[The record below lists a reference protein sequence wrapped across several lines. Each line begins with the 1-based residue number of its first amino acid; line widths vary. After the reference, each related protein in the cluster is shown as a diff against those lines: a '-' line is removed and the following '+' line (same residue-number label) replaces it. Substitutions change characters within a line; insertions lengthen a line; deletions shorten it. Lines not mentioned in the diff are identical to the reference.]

1 MVLDRARSL
10 SDFSEANGS
19 VGSGGG
25 YRVEYGNEGGGLRL
39 ILVSRWEGGTV
50 VAILYDEGASVL
62 DLRVVVGTV
71 RRGGGDGRERRG
83 GGEYLKAGMRLRC
96 LFHAIAANN
105 TFNIKY

>member
-1 MVLDRARSL
+1 M
-10 SDFSEANGS
+10 
-19 VGSGGG
+19 
-25 YRVEYGNEGGGLRL
+25 

-50 VAILYDEGASVL
+50 VAILDDEGASVL

-83 GGEYLKAGMRLRC
+83 GGEYLKAEMRLRC

-105 TFNIKY
+105 TFNINISRGHQKQKLIACQWLPCPKG